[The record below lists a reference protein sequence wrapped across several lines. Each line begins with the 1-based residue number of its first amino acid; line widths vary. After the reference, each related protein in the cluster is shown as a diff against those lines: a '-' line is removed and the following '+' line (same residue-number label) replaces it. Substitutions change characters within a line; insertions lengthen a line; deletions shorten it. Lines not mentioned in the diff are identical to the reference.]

1 MSYMDPRPKTI
12 FCDID
17 GTLLK
22 HFPPGQS
29 FFNYVT
35 SSENMA
41 LIGTV
46 EKLQEWDK
54 KGYNIILTTGRR
66 ESMRKFTEEQ
76 LESAG
81 IFYDQ
86 LIMGI
91 GGGVR
96 VLINDLK
103 PGRNEETAVAFNL
116 KRDEGINKIEI

>member
-1 MSYMDPRPKTI
+1 MDIRPKTI

-29 FFNYVT
+29 FYNYVT
-35 SSENMA
+35 SSENMG
-41 LIGTV
+41 LVGTV
-46 EKLQEWDK
+46 DKLLEWDK

-76 LESAG
+76 LEAAG

-103 PGRNEETAVAFNL
+103 PGSDEQTAIAFNI
-116 KRDEGINKIEI
+116 KRDIGISKIEI

>member
-1 MSYMDPRPKTI
+1 MDIRPKTI

-17 GTLLK
+17 GTLLE
-22 HFPPGQS
+22 HFPPGAS
-29 FFNYVT
+29 FYGFKPKV
-35 SSENMA
+35 
-41 LIGTV
+41 LPGTV
-46 EKLQEWDK
+46 EKLLEWDK
-54 KGYNIILTTGRR
+54 KGYNIILTTGRK
-66 ESMRKFTEEQ
+66 ESMRKITVEQ

-103 PGRNEETAVAFNL
+103 PGSDEQTAVAINL
-116 KRDEGINKIEI
+116 KRDKGINKIEI